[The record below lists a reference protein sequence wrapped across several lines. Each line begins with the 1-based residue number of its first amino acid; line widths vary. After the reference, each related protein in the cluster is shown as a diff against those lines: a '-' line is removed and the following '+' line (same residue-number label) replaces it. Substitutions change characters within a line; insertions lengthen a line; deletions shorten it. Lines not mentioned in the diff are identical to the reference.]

1 MFASLPLPSGV
12 STITTS
18 RNHLLVA
25 LSLQW
30 LCLTQFPPMQELQ
43 LLVRWSSRFAQAP
56 PMQELQL
63 LVRWSSRCAQAPA
76 MQELQLLV
84 RWSPRCAQAPPT
96 AHAIAQAIETETE
109 KN

>member
-12 STITTS
+12 STITT
-18 RNHLLVA
+18 RRHHLLVA
-25 LSLQW
+25 LGIQW
-30 LCLTQFPPMQELQ
+30 LCLAQFPPMQELQ

-63 LVRWSSRCAQAPA
+63 LVRWSSRCAQAP
-76 MQELQLLV
+76 
-84 RWSPRCAQAPPT
+84 PT

>member
-12 STITTS
+12 STITTRS
-18 RNHLLVA
+18 DRLLLA
-25 LSLQW
+25 LGIQW
-30 LCLTQFPPMQELQ
+30 LCLAQF
-43 LLVRWSSRFAQAP
+43 P

>member
-18 RNHLLVA
+18 RHLLLAA
-25 LSLQW
+25 LGIQW
-30 LCLTQFPPMQELQ
+30 LCLAQFPPMQELQ

-63 LVRWSSRCAQAPA
+63 LVRWSSRCAQAPP

-84 RWSPRCAQAPPT
+84 RLSSRCAQAPPT
-96 AHAIAQAIETETE
+96 APSIAFAIVTETE
-109 KN
+109 NN